1 MNGVIETQQT
11 VSTPKFPIMDY
22 DYQSPEGRIVQVQC
36 VPVKTRID
44 HTGEVHQVFSSD
56 VASRLYELIGQALE
70 NNSLVQQSIV
80 YSDETT

>member
-11 VSTPKFPIMDY
+11 VAAPKVLTMDY
-22 DYQSPEGRIVQVQC
+22 DYQSPEGRMVQVQG

-44 HTGEVHQVFSSD
+44 ATGEVHQVFSSD

-80 YSDETT
+80 YTQETT